1 MTVVYILLAALI
13 CYALLLLFRQQ
24 ADLKDRISRLE
35 REKSETEQVLLSFM
49 EQVSEMTEQNS
60 KAEASSNVI
69 NEAHQNLSTES
80 VLSEENVVQN
90 EQTESFLKASVL
102 SEIQIEEQDLTEE
115 QVLTDVEQA
124 LREGTDLETL
134 ARSLN
139 RGTGEVALIAKL
151 SRQTKVAPR

>member
-90 EQTESFLKASVL
+90 EQAESFLKASVL

>member
-102 SEIQIEEQDLTEE
+102 SETQIEEQDLTEE

>member
-1 MTVVYILLAALI
+1 MYILLAALI

>member
-13 CYALLLLFRQQ
+13 CYALLVLFRQQ

-35 REKSETEQVLLSFM
+35 FEKSETEQVLLSFM
-49 EQVSEMTEQNS
+49 EQVNEMTEQNA
-60 KAEASSNVI
+60 KTEASSNPVKEI
-69 NEAHQNLSTES
+69 YQNPSMES
-80 VLSEENVVQN
+80 VLPEENDVQDVQN
-90 EQTESFLKASVL
+90 ERAELFIETPVL
-102 SEIQIEEQDLTEE
+102 SEVQNEE

>member
-13 CYALLLLFRQQ
+13 CYALLVLFRQQ

-35 REKSETEQVLLSFM
+35 LEKSETEQVLLSFM
-49 EQVSEMTEQNS
+49 EQVNEMTEQNVKS
-60 KAEASSNVI
+60 EVSSNPI
-69 NEAHQNLSTES
+69 NETYQNPSIES
-80 VLSEENVVQN
+80 VLPEENGVQN
-90 EQTESFLKASVL
+90 ERAESYIETPVP
-102 SEIQIEEQDLTEE
+102 SEVQNEE

>member
-13 CYALLLLFRQQ
+13 CYALLVLFRQQ
-24 ADLKDRISRLE
+24 TDLKDRISRLE
-35 REKSETEQVLLSFM
+35 LEKSETEQVLLSFM
-49 EQVSEMTEQNS
+49 EQVNEMTEQNVKS
-60 KAEASSNVI
+60 EVSSNPI
-69 NEAHQNLSTES
+69 NETYQNPSIES
-80 VLSEENVVQN
+80 VLPEENVVQN
-90 EQTESFLKASVL
+90 ERAESYIETPVP
-102 SEIQIEEQDLTEE
+102 SEIQNEE

>member
-13 CYALLLLFRQQ
+13 CYALLVLFRQQ

-35 REKSETEQVLLSFM
+35 LEKSETEQVLLSFM
-49 EQVSEMTEQNS
+49 EQVNEMTEQNVKS
-60 KAEASSNVI
+60 EVSSNPI
-69 NEAHQNLSTES
+69 NETYQNPSIES
-80 VLSEENVVQN
+80 VLPEENVVQN
-90 EQTESFLKASVL
+90 ERAESYIETPVP
-102 SEIQIEEQDLTEE
+102 SEVQNEEQI
-115 QVLTDVEQA
+115 LTDVEQA